1 MRPSHIWNEAPLPEI
16 KVAGLRF
23 SYPDGRRALD
33 GVSFEIGR
41 GETVSLLGANG
52 TGKSTLL
59 LCLVGILRGDGG
71 ISIGGVEVNPETGAS
86 IRRRTGFVF
95 QNPEHQLF
103 TTSVLDDVVFGPLN
117 LGLSKEQALARAEQ
131 VLSDLNLSHL
141 RDRLPHHLSQGE
153 KKKAALAT
161 ALAMYPDILLLDEPT
176 AGLDPRSSAHLT
188 DMLFHLKEEGK
199 TVLIATHD
207 MHLAEQLSDRVIVL
221 GENGKVAREG
231 APEPILMDQEFLA
244 LHNLIHVHRHAH
256 DRTEHGHP
264 HFHYHRK
271 QEHPH
276 P

>member
-1 MRPSHIWNEAPLPEI
+1 
-16 KVAGLRF
+16 
-23 SYPDGRRALD
+23 
-33 GVSFEIGR
+33 
-41 GETVSLLGANG
+41 
-52 TGKSTLL
+52 
-59 LCLVGILRGDGG
+59 
-71 ISIGGVEVNPETGAS
+71 
-86 IRRRTGFVF
+86 
-95 QNPEHQLF
+95 
-103 TTSVLDDVVFGPLN
+103 
-117 LGLSKEQALARAEQ
+117 
-131 VLSDLNLSHL
+131 
-141 RDRLPHHLSQGE
+141 
-153 KKKAALAT
+153 
-161 ALAMYPDILLLDEPT
+161 
-176 AGLDPRSSAHLT
+176 
-188 DMLFHLKEEGK
+188 MLFHLKEEGK